1 MNHVLIKRILLCTI
15 AIMVLV
21 GCNSRKYLLF
31 EGNVFVTY
39 ISIYNSTILF
49 QYSQLAERDHQIH
62 EIMKAEKVK
71 IPTEVRTVL
80 SKAEYS
86 IPEVTHYHPVGW
98 RRHSTMY
105 SGDERIAHLFFNR
118 GKIEDSLFLVF
129 RPVDNYDILF
139 SSNILSIEYSEYHN
153 NPFSLTAYFHN
164 DGRDIYIFSGDKLS
178 CIDLANSFIASKK
191 ILSWEINIKQ
201 SGFLKMLSSENGIF
215 IIYKTGI
222 QRIDKSSGKEL
233 CFLKHPNIVDADI
246 ANEKIYI
253 CSEEAGGNII
263 HSWSFNC
270 NNPSVTEISRNR
282 HAGQE
287 KNINSGSCRFIG
299 DRFLVYGNESSLIVC
314 DVFKN
319 NSIVL
324 KTRGKRN
331 IWEIITNSKYNPNF
345 SHADLYRA
353 YMHMNKKKQL
363 IIIPLSGKI
372 VYRIENEGERMKAK
386 RIIETVYPIY
396 EVSESEK
403 YFAFYTSNE
412 HLVSR
417 KSNYQCELYYINK

>member
-21 GCNSRKYLLF
+21 GCNDRKYLLF

-49 QYSQLAERDHQIH
+49 QYSQFAEKDHQIH
-62 EIMKAEKVK
+62 EIMKAEKVEISTK
-71 IPTEVRTVL
+71 VRTVL
-80 SKAEYS
+80 SEAEYS
-86 IPEVTHYHPVGW
+86 ITEVAHYRPVGW

-105 SGDERIAHLFFNR
+105 FDDERIAHLFFNR
-118 GKIEDSLFLVF
+118 GKIEDSLFLIF

-153 NPFSLTAYFHN
+153 NPFSLTAYFHY
-164 DGRDIYIFSGDKLS
+164 DDRDIYIFSGDKLS
-178 CIDLANSFIASKK
+178 CIDLANSIIANKK

-215 IIYKTGI
+215 IIYKNGI

-233 CFLKHPNIVDADI
+233 CFLEQPNIVDADI
-246 ANEKIYI
+246 VNGKIYI
-253 CSEEAGGNII
+253 CSEEVGENII
-263 HSWSFNC
+263 HSWNFNC
-270 NNPSVTEISRNR
+270 NNSSVTEIARNR
-282 HAGQE
+282 HSGQE
-287 KNINSGSCRFIG
+287 KDINRGNCRLIG
-299 DRFLVYGNESSLIVC
+299 DRYLVYGNESSLIVC
-314 DVFKN
+314 DVFTN

-324 KTRGKRN
+324 KKRGKRN
-331 IWEIITNSKYNPNF
+331 IWEIITNSRYNPNF
-345 SHADLYRA
+345 SQDDLYRA
-353 YMHMNKKKQL
+353 YMHMNKKNQL

-396 EVSESEK
+396 EVNESEK
-403 YFAFYTSNE
+403 YFTFYTSNE
-412 HLVSR
+412 YLVPGE
-417 KSNYQCELYYINK
+417 SNYQCELYYINK